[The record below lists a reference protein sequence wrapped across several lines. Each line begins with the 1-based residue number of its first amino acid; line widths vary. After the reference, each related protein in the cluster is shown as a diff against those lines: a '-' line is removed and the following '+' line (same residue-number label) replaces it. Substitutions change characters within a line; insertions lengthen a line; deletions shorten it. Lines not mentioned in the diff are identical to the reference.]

1 MENYILSQHAAIR
14 CQQRG
19 ISYEEITTILR
30 EGKRE
35 YCGNECFMVYVS
47 KKKARLLELSEKV
60 IGVAVIISN
69 GIIVTVEH
77 IYKKIEKKFRCNPY
91 KRRLS

>member
-19 ISYEEITTILR
+19 ISYEVINTILR
-30 EGKRE
+30 LGQKE
-35 YCGNECFMVYVS
+35 YRGDSCFLVFVP
-47 KKKARLLELSEKV
+47 KKKVKELKLSEKI
-60 IGVAVIISN
+60 IGIAIIISN

-77 IYKKIEKKFRCNPY
+77 IYKKIEKKFRCNQH
-91 KRRLS
+91 KGRRS

>member
-1 MENYILSQHAAIR
+1 MENIILSQHAAIR

-19 ISYEEITTILR
+19 ISYEEIITILR
-30 EGKRE
+30 EGKKE
-35 YCGNECFMVYVS
+35 YRGNECFMFYVP
-47 KKKARLLELSEKV
+47 KKKAKLLELSEKV

-77 IYKKIEKKFRCNPY
+77 IYKKIEKKFRCSQH
-91 KRRLS
+91 RRRRS